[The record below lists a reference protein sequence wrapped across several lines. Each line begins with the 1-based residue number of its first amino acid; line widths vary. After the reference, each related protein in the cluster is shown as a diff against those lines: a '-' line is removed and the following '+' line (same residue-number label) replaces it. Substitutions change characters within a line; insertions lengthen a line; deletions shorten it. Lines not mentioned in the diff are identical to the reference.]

1 MVSEN
6 NAKVIIKQGINIK
19 LIALLMTI
27 FIVWLIV
34 LRPIFN
40 IDLVHYENS
49 NLGEKVFLLVKFIRV
64 MHLFSR

>member
-49 NLGEKVFLLVKFIRV
+49 NLGEKMFLLVKFIRV